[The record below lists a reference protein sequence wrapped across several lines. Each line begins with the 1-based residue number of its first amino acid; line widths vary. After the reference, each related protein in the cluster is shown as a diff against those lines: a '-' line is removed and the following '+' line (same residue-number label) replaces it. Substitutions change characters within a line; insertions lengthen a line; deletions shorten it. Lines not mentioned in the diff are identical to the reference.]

1 MHVRIIQAHPDPGSF
16 NGALSR
22 AATQA
27 LSRDGHTV
35 SLQDLYAS
43 GFDPVEKGAHYTNR
57 QDKVAFV
64 PLAEQ
69 RHAWQSGSVPA
80 DVLTE
85 IAELERTDLLVL
97 QFPLWWHGPPAM
109 LKGWFDRVF
118 LSGGLYTSRVRYDA
132 GYFRGRRALLSVTT
146 GAPESAF
153 GPGARGGDF
162 ATMLWP
168 LHYSLHYLGF
178 TVLPPFTACGVQ
190 GHGYSYEDESTQ
202 KQRLGSVLEAWGAH
216 VASAETLPALPFPG
230 WQDWDAAG
238 QPLRTE
244 HAARG

>member
-1 MHVRIIQAHPDPGSF
+1 MHVRIIRAHPDPGSF
-16 NGALSR
+16 NAAMSSAASTAL
-22 AATQA
+22 A
-27 LSRDGHTV
+27 RDGHTV

-43 GFDPVEKGAHYTNR
+43 GFDPVEKGAHYANR
-57 QDKVAFV
+57 LDPDAFS

-80 DVLTE
+80 DVLAE
-85 IAELERTDLLVL
+85 IAELERTEFLVL

-118 LSGGLYTSRVRYDA
+118 LSGGLYTSRMRYDA
-132 GYFRGRRALLSVTT
+132 GYFRGRRAMLSVTT

-202 KQRLGSVLEAWGAH
+202 KQRLRCVLAAWGAH
-216 VASAETLPALPFPG
+216 VASTDALPALAFPG

-238 QPLRTE
+238 LPLHTE
-244 HAARG
+244 HAAGG

>member
-1 MHVRIIQAHPDPGSF
+1 MHVRIIQAHPDPSSF
-16 NGALSR
+16 NAAMSSAASKAL
-22 AATQA
+22 A
-27 LSRDGHTV
+27 RDGHTV

-43 GFDPVEKGAHYTNR
+43 GFDPVEKGAHYR
-57 QDKVAFV
+57 DRLDSGAFS

-69 RHAWQSGSVPA
+69 RHAWQSGSVPV
-80 DVLTE
+80 DVLAE
-85 IAELERTDLLVL
+85 IAELERADLLVL

-118 LSGGLYTSRVRYDA
+118 LSGGLYTSRMRYDA
-132 GYFRGRRALLSVTT
+132 GHFRGRRAVLSVTT

-178 TVLPPFTACGVQ
+178 AVLPPFTACGVQ
-190 GHGYSYEDESTQ
+190 GHGYSYEDEDTQ
-202 KQRLGSVLEAWGAH
+202 KQRLRSVLEAWGAH
-216 VASAETLPALPFPG
+216 VAGTDALPALPFPG
-230 WQDWDAAG
+230 WQDWDASG
-238 QPLRTE
+238 QPKSRQR
-244 HAARG
+244 A

>member
-16 NGALSR
+16 NAAMSSAASKAL
-22 AATQA
+22 A
-27 LSRDGHTV
+27 RDGHTV

-43 GFDPVEKGAHYTNR
+43 GFDPVEKGAHYR
-57 QDKVAFV
+57 ERLDPDAFS

-80 DVLTE
+80 DVLAE
-85 IAELERTDLLVL
+85 IAELERADLLVL
-97 QFPLWWHGPPAM
+97 QFPLWWHSPPAM

-118 LSGGLYTSRVRYDA
+118 LSGGLYTSRMRYDA
-132 GYFRGRRALLSVTT
+132 GYFRGRRAMLSVTT
-146 GAPESAF
+146 GAPDSAF

-190 GHGYSYEDESTQ
+190 GHGYSYEDEDAQ
-202 KQRLGSVLEAWGAH
+202 QQRLRSVLADWGAH
-216 VASAETLPALPFPG
+216 VAGTDALPARSFPG

-238 QPLRTE
+238 QPLRPA
-244 HAARG
+244 HAAGG